1 MRTILKLFAIAAAAL
16 LANAP
21 VSAAE
26 TEAPA
31 AETFEFQ
38 AEVKAKRSR
47 AMGIDPDHVEQLLK
61 DRVQART
68 DRDWARADAIRD
80 ELTAAGVVVMDS
92 AEGVTWRIQLEDASD

>member
-1 MRTILKLFAIAAAAL
+1 MPLDL
-16 LANAP
+16 
-21 VSAAE
+21 
-26 TEAPA
+26 EAVVVDQRA
-31 AETFEFQ
+31 VQ

-68 DRDWARADAIRD
+68 DRDWAKADAIRE